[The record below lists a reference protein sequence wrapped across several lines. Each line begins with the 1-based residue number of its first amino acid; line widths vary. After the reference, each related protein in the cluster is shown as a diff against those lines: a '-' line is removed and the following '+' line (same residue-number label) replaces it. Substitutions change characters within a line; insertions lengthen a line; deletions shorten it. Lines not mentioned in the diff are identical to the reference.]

1 MAVRG
6 VPGELSLTVMTQAS
20 GFPISTEVEQLMVV
34 MLLRW
39 LTMIAFDVPELV
51 LCVRSPL

>member
-1 MAVRG
+1 MG
-6 VPGELSLTVMTQAS
+6 VPGELSLIVMRQAS
-20 GFPISTEVEQLMVV
+20 GFPISAEVEQLMVV

-39 LTMIAFDVPELV
+39 LTVMTFDVPELV